1 MIGITKTELQTLFDA
16 IKIQDKFDR
25 KEFVH
30 LLVLC
35 RLAMRTGTEKQLFAA
50 VEDVNWELGIEQSE
64 PAPPEHDPLE
74 NMIGNTLRDYRAAG
88 LPNPVEPR
96 IHEVTPAVPD
106 PAPEPVP
113 ASEPDLNP
121 AITEALNSMR
131 GESITLADGIA
142 VSFLGTGPIPLGVAL
157 DVEPRIEQSAN
168 YPRIMRRLQ
177 IAQELL
183 SGYCH
188 QYRETGTFT
197 PEYVGQTFRE
207 KCIAILRYVVNL
219 LKN

>member
-30 LLVLC
+30 FLALC

-50 VEDVNWELGIEQSE
+50 VEDVNRELGIEQSE

-96 IHEVTPAVPD
+96 IHEVTPTE
-106 PAPEPVP
+106 PAPESVP
-113 ASEPDLNP
+113 APEPDLNP
-121 AITEALNSMR
+121 ATMEALNSMQ
-131 GESITLADGIA
+131 GEPVTLADGIA
-142 VSFLGTGPIPLGVAL
+142 VSFLGIGPIHLEVVL

-177 IAQELL
+177 IARELL
-183 SGYCH
+183 TEYCQ

-197 PEYVGQTFRE
+197 PEYTGQTFRE
-207 KCIAILRYVVNL
+207 KCIAILRYAVNL
-219 LKN
+219 PKN